1 MHHCITPCAFRGSRR
16 MHIVQRSVIRPLE
29 GGGRN
34 QRLGLLTA
42 SCTARKPLFSA
53 TPSACAA
60 VMASCSR
67 SRLFNAVC
75 YTRRHTQW
83 ARFGRSALQTLNC
96 CSQRTSCAPRGGCS
110 RRISKG
116 PMGPFGSNTVCRSAG
131 PTELLRTPKTLR
143 HHQRACTVFTVV
155 LPKIPQAQANFAAAG
170 EAASSQARQDSLAPI
185 HRIQAG
191 GAPPRRR
198 RPPGG
203 AGRQP
208 AASQPPQ
215 RAAATTQQ
223 PQAPAVP
230 SRSGQAQP
238 PSSCGCGP
246 LTQEASCR
254 P

>member
-1 MHHCITPCAFRGSRR
+1 

-131 PTELLRTPKTLR
+131 PTEHTQCASGARYRKTPREPQLKPTYSHGRALLLRTDGSELR
-143 HHQRACTVFTVV
+143 LQLVH
-155 LPKIPQAQANFAAAG
+155 LPLQLSAAG
-170 EAASSQARQDSLAPI
+170 FSLA
-185 HRIQAG
+185 
-191 GAPPRRR
+191 
-198 RPPGG
+198 
-203 AGRQP
+203 GRL
-208 AASQPPQ
+208 
-215 RAAATTQQ
+215 R
-223 PQAPAVP
+223 
-230 SRSGQAQP
+230 
-238 PSSCGCGP
+238 
-246 LTQEASCR
+246 CR
-254 P
+254 